1 VRQAFLY
8 ARHFF
13 GGREKAAHP
22 TQVERAIRPTNS
34 TIHKGKTMRRT
45 LSVALFVF
53 AFCCPVSAGLI
64 HNPPP
69 ELPPEGTV
77 QVTADAETPGAET
90 AAPGVSDSLT
100 EITVDLLAFLTAL
113 F

>member
-13 GGREKAAHP
+13 GAHEKAAHP
-22 TQVERAIRPTNS
+22 AQVERAIRPTNS
-34 TIHKGKTMRRT
+34 TIQEGKTMRKA
-45 LSVALFVF
+45 LSVALLVF
-53 AFCCPVSAGLI
+53 AFCCPVAAGLI

-69 ELPPEGTV
+69 EPLLKGTV
-77 QVTADAETPGAET
+77 QLTADAETPGAET
-90 AAPGVSDSLT
+90 AALGVSDSLT
-100 EITVDLLAFLTAL
+100 EITLKLLAVLPAL